1 MALEVER
8 GWSGRHLPNELQLMK
23 PKSSLARSI
32 VSVGPKERRAAPR
45 QRRKQAIA
53 AEFLLPSPIGSIQDA
68 LTGIPEE
75 YFSYLGG
82 GGAKA
87 GYLSVEPG
95 WFRLWGCGELKQR
108 NVDYEVQAHAPG
120 FIAFGTTG
128 GSDLFAFDACRRVCL
143 LPLVDMVG
151 AKARL
156 IANSWTEFAAVI
168 EASK

>member
-1 MALEVER
+1 M
-8 GWSGRHLPNELQLMK
+8 
-23 PKSSLARSI
+23 
-32 VSVGPKERRAAPR
+32 
-45 QRRKQAIA
+45 
-53 AEFLLPSPIGSIQDA
+53 
-68 LTGIPEE
+68 E

-95 WFRLWGCGELKQR
+95 WFQLWGSGELKQR

-128 GSDLFAFDACRRVCL
+128 GSDIFAFDARHRVCL
-143 LPLVDMVG
+143 LPLVEMVG